1 MKKIKDPTILND
13 EQLSHLLYRVDPITF
28 NVETCL
34 FYEDHVPHAA
44 LVLIQGSILIYKKR
58 KLIHRHHK
66 KGLLIGWMSLLDGEI
81 SPYSIIIPSGTT
93 LILVGK
99 ADVKCLHLNELR
111 EVIHA

>member
-1 MKKIKDPTILND
+1 MKKINDPTILND
-13 EQLSHLLYRVDPITF
+13 EQLSHLLYRANPITF

-44 LVLIQGSILIYKKR
+44 LALIEGTILIYKKR

-66 KGLLIGWMSLLDGEI
+66 KGLLIGWMSLLEGEI
-81 SPYSIIIPSGTT
+81 SPYSIIIPSETSVL
-93 LILVGK
+93 LIGK
-99 ADVKCLHLNELR
+99 ADVKSLHLNELK